1 MANTQSFCLPSGYW
15 RDLTTTDLAN
25 IDPARTIAVLP
36 VAAIEQHGPHL
47 PLDTDTCINEA
58 LVSRLLSAIVADT
71 TLLALPIM
79 SVGESTEHGDFP
91 GTLTASAETLI
102 KLWTGVGKQASK
114 TGIQKL
120 LILNTHGGQP
130 EIVTIVS
137 QRLRAENQMLVV
149 GVNTFELGIPPGLF
163 SEDELRYGVHAGEI
177 ETSMMLHLRP
187 ESVRLEFAQ
196 NFEPASV
203 NMANTYQR
211 LGPHGPVPFAWQTQ
225 DLHKSGACGD
235 AASADAER
243 GSTLITH
250 MVNELIIVV
259 EDMARFPL
267 TNLHHEH

>member
-1 MANTQSFCLPSGYW
+1 MTNTKSPSVSSGYW
-15 RDLTTTDLAN
+15 RNLTTTDLSD

-47 PLDTDTCINEA
+47 PLDTDACINEA
-58 LVSRLLSAIVADT
+58 LVNRLLSKTHVDM

-91 GTLTASAETLI
+91 GTLMASAETLI
-102 KLWTGVGKQASK
+102 KLWTEVGKQVSK

-130 EIVTIVS
+130 EIVTIVA
-137 QRLRAENQMLVV
+137 QRLRAYRQMLVV
-149 GVNTFELGIPPGLF
+149 GVNTFELGTPPGLF
-163 SEDELRYGVHAGEI
+163 SEDELHYGVHAGEI

-187 ESVRLEFAQ
+187 ESVRMQFAK

-203 NMANTYQR
+203 SMAKTYQR
-211 LGPHGPVPFAWQTQ
+211 LGPHGPARFAWQTQ
-225 DLHKSGACGD
+225 DLHKAGACGN

-250 MVNELIIVV
+250 MVNELIVV
-259 EDMARFPL
+259 LKDMARFPL
-267 TNLHHEH
+267 TNLHHEC

>member
-1 MANTQSFCLPSGYW
+1 MRNIQSLGVSSGYW
-15 RDLTTTDLAN
+15 RDLTTADLSD

-47 PLDTDTCINEA
+47 PLDTDACISEA
-58 LVSRLLSAIVADT
+58 LISRLLSETHVDM

-91 GTLTASAETLI
+91 GTLMASAETLI
-102 KLWTGVGKQASK
+102 NLWTEVGKQVSK

-137 QRLRAENQMLVV
+137 QRLRANRRMLVV
-149 GVNTFELGIPPGLF
+149 GANTFELGAPPGLF
-163 SEDELRYGVHAGEI
+163 SEDEFRYGLHAGEI

-187 ESVRLEFAQ
+187 ESVRMQFAE
-196 NFEPASV
+196 NFEPTSV
-203 NMANTYQR
+203 SMANTYQR
-211 LGPHGPVPFAWQTQ
+211 LGPRGPARFAWQTQ
-225 DLHKSGACGD
+225 DLHKAGACGD

-250 MVNELIIVV
+250 MVNELMIIIK
-259 EDMARFPL
+259 DMARFRL
-267 TNLHHEH
+267 NSLHHER